1 MYLSKQKLNWLAGLA
16 AGLALALAM
25 PAQAGDQG
33 DPGDRGK
40 REQRH
45 WPQATLDAQASK
57 EIQQD
62 TVTITLAKELSD
74 PSQANVVKA
83 LSEALDSV
91 MKDAKGESKVQAHSG
106 NYRVWPHSDDKG
118 AVTNWRGRADII
130 LKSTDFEAASQ
141 LAARLSDRMPIA
153 GMGFS
158 VAPETRAR
166 HEQELLAE
174 AARAFQD
181 RAQALAAAFGFES
194 YSIKSVALG
203 GMGMPY
209 QPMPRMMAMA
219 ASADE
224 SARIPLE
231 PGTEHVTVTM
241 QGSIFLR
248 SK

>member
-1 MYLSKQKLNWLAGLA
+1 MVLSKQKHSWLAGMA
-16 AGLALALAM
+16 ASLAM
-25 PAQAGDQG
+25 AVIVPVHAHGPDEHHGARY
-33 DPGDRGK
+33 PHLP
-40 REQRH
+40 E
-45 WPQATLDAQASK
+45 ATLDAQASK
-57 EIQQD
+57 EIAQD
-62 TVTITLAKELSD
+62 TVSITLVKELSD
-74 PSQANVVKA
+74 PAQATVIKD
-83 LSEALDSV
+83 LSAALDSV
-91 MKDAKGESKVQAHSG
+91 MKDAKTESAVQARSG
-106 NYRVWPHSDDKG
+106 NYRVWPHTDDKG
-118 AVTNWRGRADII
+118 AITNWRGRAEIV
-130 LKSTDFEAASQ
+130 LKSTNFEAAST
-141 LAARLSDRMPIA
+141 LAAKLSDRMPIS

-166 HEQELLAE
+166 HEQELLAD
-174 AARAFQD
+174 AAKAFQD

-248 SK
+248 STKK

>member
-1 MYLSKQKLNWLAGLA
+1 MYLLQQKRVWLVSMVMGAFMVLS
-16 AGLALALAM
+16 M
-25 PAQAGDQG
+25 PAAYAHKAGEDH
-33 DPGDRGK
+33 DKPHRS
-40 REQRH
+40 

-57 EIQQD
+57 EVRQD
-62 TVTITLAKELSD
+62 TVTITLVKELSD
-74 PSQANVVKA
+74 PSQAAVVRA

-91 MKDAKGESKVQAHSG
+91 MQDAKSEDKVQASSG
-106 NYRVWPHSDDKG
+106 NYRIWPHNDKKG
-118 AVTNWRGRADII
+118 TITNWRGRAEIV
-130 LKSTDFEAASQ
+130 LKSTDFEAASE
-141 LAARLSDRMPIA
+141 LAAKLSDRMPIS

-174 AARAFQD
+174 AAQAFQD
-181 RAQALAAAFGFES
+181 RAQALADAFGFES
-194 YSIKSVALG
+194 YAIKSIALG

-209 QPMPRMMAMA
+209 QPAPRMMAMA

-224 SARIPLE
+224 SVSRVPIE